1 MMSNAARLKLAP
13 DFPSGPEPTG
23 SAQETDQLWSAWMA
37 SAQAG
42 DRSAYEALLRAC
54 TPFIKRVARHQ
65 GVHPDRIDDVVQET
79 LLAIHGARR
88 TYDPGRSFTAWLRT
102 IAQRRA
108 IDGIRRAGRTTA
120 REVHAPLAYENHP
133 DLSAGPEATAFARD
147 RTALLDAAI
156 VALPARQR
164 DAVEHLALR
173 GHSIADAAVV
183 AKRTEG
189 SLRVNWH
196 RAIKSLRAHIGEED

>member
-1 MMSNAARLKLAP
+1 MVIVATRPSADEAMIRTSVVPKSPSLKFTIGTAQRLPPMLAGPGIGGIHDGQRRALDARP
-13 DFPSGPEPTG
+13 RFPSGAESTG

-37 SAQAG
+37 AAQAG

-65 GVHPDRIDDVVQET
+65 GVHPDWIDDVVQET

-108 IDGIRRAGRTTA
+108 IDGSA
-120 REVHAPLAYENHP
+120 RLVVPQ
-133 DLSAGPEATAFARD
+133 
-147 RTALLDAAI
+147 
-156 VALPARQR
+156 PAKFMPR
-164 DAVEHLALR
+164 
-173 GHSIADAAVV
+173 SPTKIIP
-183 AKRTEG
+183 T
-189 SLRVNWH
+189 
-196 RAIKSLRAHIGEED
+196 